1 MATSSLN
8 FNLNSSPVF
17 TPSSG
22 GTQTSTPVMNNGGQS
37 TVGGFINTALA
48 GNIGLPVAQAQTTP
62 TSYGP
67 TQPTKT
73 TTPAPTVGTF
83 SSAYAGLTPQQQSA
97 YILANPNVDLATG
110 LSKSPVMDSISQ
122 QHSALPSSAVS
133 SNGFNVNTPSN
144 VPSNYANSNTS
155 TGDIMSYLNGQQT
168 SLATGSN
175 PSLYPTTSN
184 SQGMTAA
191 QQYYTQQLPAANQ
204 MTPDQVGTY
213 QQYIQSQQQIQAQ
226 QYHAAQQISDL
237 YSSGQMTKDQADQA
251 SQDIQHENDA
261 RLAQLT
267 LAGQGATLNYNV
279 MQMAR
284 QNNIAALTAQAPYYA
299 PMQVTPGNSVV
310 SPGSGTTM
318 YQGAGASPQTIM
330 STAQG
335 LAQIAVQN
343 GSAQYNPDGSLNM
356 QPYIQQAQQFYGS
369 GAMGQQQ
376 SQPGGST
383 APGGNNGSQNQP
395 QGGSM
400 GAVPAYTADGQ
411 ATQVQYQGQPQ
422 GQSQGYGSN
431 GYGNINA
438 LTPSLRQYV
447 QNVSFQNADGSVTQL
462 GFIDGNRLPA
472 ALQATAQSQSAAA
485 GIPYFPGGG
494 SGANAVLAAQQIIDV
509 VNSAE
514 ALSIRNLKSGVGG
527 KNADSALAWANQW
540 LQFNPDLSNFNQ
552 LKDAASKATTALAG
566 GVGSGFRMN
575 MGIIEAATQN
585 MPVAGD
591 NLETAMT
598 KAEALRGQIIN
609 ALAPLYPQMR
619 GGQVFSG
626 NYTSSNPTGGAAG
639 SSVDWANLQ

>member
-1 MATSSLN
+1 
-8 FNLNSSPVF
+8 
-17 TPSSG
+17 
-22 GTQTSTPVMNNGGQS
+22 
-37 TVGGFINTALA
+37 
-48 GNIGLPVAQAQTTP
+48 
-62 TSYGP
+62 
-67 TQPTKT
+67 
-73 TTPAPTVGTF
+73 
-83 SSAYAGLTPQQQSA
+83 
-97 YILANPNVDLATG
+97 
-110 LSKSPVMDSISQ
+110 
-122 QHSALPSSAVS
+122 
-133 SNGFNVNTPSN
+133 
-144 VPSNYANSNTS
+144 
-155 TGDIMSYLNGQQT
+155 
-168 SLATGSN
+168 
-175 PSLYPTTSN
+175 
-184 SQGMTAA
+184 
-191 QQYYTQQLPAANQ
+191 
-204 MTPDQVGTY
+204 
-213 QQYIQSQQQIQAQ
+213 
-226 QYHAAQQISDL
+226 
-237 YSSGQMTKDQADQA
+237 
-251 SQDIQHENDA
+251 
-261 RLAQLT
+261 
-267 LAGQGATLNYNV
+267 
-279 MQMAR
+279 
-284 QNNIAALTAQAPYYA
+284 
-299 PMQVTPGNSVV
+299 
-310 SPGSGTTM
+310 
-318 YQGAGASPQTIM
+318 
-330 STAQG
+330 
-335 LAQIAVQN
+335 
-343 GSAQYNPDGSLNM
+343 M

-383 APGGNNGSQNQP
+383 APGGNSGIQNQT
-395 QGGSM
+395 QGGGST

-527 KNADSALAWANQW
+527 KIADSALAWANQW

-609 ALAPLYPQMR
+609 ALSPLYPQMR